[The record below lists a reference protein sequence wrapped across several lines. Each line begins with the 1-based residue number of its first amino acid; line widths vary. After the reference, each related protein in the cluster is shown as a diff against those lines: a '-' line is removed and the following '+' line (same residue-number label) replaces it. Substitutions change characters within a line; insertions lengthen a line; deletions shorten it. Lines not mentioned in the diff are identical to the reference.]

1 MSRTEFIIA
10 TAIVL
15 FIAFCIGW
23 FFNWLV
29 HRFSR
34 VAQNDM
40 TELDKMAQQLHE
52 AEEERDRVINE
63 YHHKELEISNRLN
76 QTQAELEAAME
87 GLRTSRQEA
96 EDLREYVERMNMGD

>member
-15 FIAFCIGW
+15 FIAFCLGW

-34 VAQNDM
+34 VAQSDM

-52 AEEERDRVINE
+52 AEEERDHVVSE
-63 YHHKELEISNRLN
+63 YHKKELDISNKLN

-87 GLRTSRQEA
+87 GLRTARQEA
-96 EDLREYVERMNMGD
+96 EDLRDYIERLNMGE

>member
-15 FIAFCIGW
+15 FIAFCLGW
-23 FFNWLV
+23 FFKWLV

-52 AEEERDRVINE
+52 AEEERDHVVSE
-63 YHHKELEISNRLN
+63 YHKKELDISNKLN

-87 GLRTSRQEA
+87 GLRTARQEA
-96 EDLREYVERMNMGD
+96 EDLRDYIERLNMGE